1 MDNFTL
7 KLAEGLQNSGLIGPM
22 HKGAGQAAEKIYQ
35 PSISDIESVA
45 ESLITNPPEVWDWH
59 YEFKRMVR
67 QTTPNVCHSVISELM
82 QFCEEN
88 DIECNLITQV

>member
-1 MDNFTL
+1 MKAQDFLT
-7 KLAEGLQNSGLIGPM
+7 
-22 HKGAGQAAEKIYQ
+22 YQ
-35 PSISDIESVA
+35 YFKENPS
-45 ESLITNPPEVWDWH
+45 EVWDWH

-88 DIECNLITQV
+88 DIECNLITQVLIKILVSNEVIINTLEH